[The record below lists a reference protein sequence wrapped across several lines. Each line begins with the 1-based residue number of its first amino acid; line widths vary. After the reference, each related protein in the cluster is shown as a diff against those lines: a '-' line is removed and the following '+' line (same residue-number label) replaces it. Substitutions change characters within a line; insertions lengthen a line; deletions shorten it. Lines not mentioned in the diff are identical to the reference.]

1 VFLLHRSD
9 DDRGWARR
17 RILDEGVALLPAGGD
32 TVEIVAGD
40 HPDAAARV
48 LPFLE
53 NDRANAALV
62 VAASGHAIFVDGCP
76 PLGLAV
82 LDERAELVLN
92 GTRLYFTAREP
103 LVVERYA
110 GAPDDCA
117 LCGDPLEGA
126 LVISCTGCG
135 AITHEG
141 TLGDGRE
148 LLCFTHH
155 GRCPRCRLQREDF
168 AWMPPEDD

>member
-1 VFLLHRSD
+1 VFLLHPCD
-9 DDRGWARR
+9 DGRGWARR
-17 RILDEGVALLPAGGD
+17 RIHDEGAALLPAAGD
-32 TVEIVAGD
+32 SVEIVAGR
-40 HPDAAARV
+40 HPDAAAHV
-48 LPFLE
+48 LPFVE
-53 NDRANAALV
+53 NERPSAALV
-62 VAASGHAIFVDGCP
+62 VAASGHSIFVDGCP
-76 PLGLAV
+76 PLGLEV

-92 GTRLYFTAREP
+92 GARLYFTAREP
-103 LVVERYA
+103 LVVARYA
-110 GAPDDCA
+110 GNPDGCA

-126 LVISCTGCG
+126 LVIACTGCG

-168 AWMPPEDD
+168 AWAPPEDG